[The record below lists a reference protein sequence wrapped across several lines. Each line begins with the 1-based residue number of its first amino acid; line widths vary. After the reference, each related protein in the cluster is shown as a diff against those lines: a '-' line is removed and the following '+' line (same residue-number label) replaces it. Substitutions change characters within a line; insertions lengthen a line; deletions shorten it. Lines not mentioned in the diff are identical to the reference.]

1 MFYYILLYLYIHRTT
16 LLSILICTNPHS
28 QLRRNGRKRK
38 CGQSKWWQ
46 LYHYPLCVWKTK
58 LFCPRQQ
65 PSAVRDQFCV
75 RICSEWGG
83 AGYTGAW
90 LRIKLVCGVVSSIS
104 ISVHMTMLTSPIIVT
119 ISCVLVTRVAASPI
133 ETQDE
138 AMEHRAGEALDSL
151 VSEFRDSSVYPL
163 ILNPLAVSWRLLPII
178 QSSDKLSMSFVC
190 RSTSSTAALSSP
202 STITPPAPTPPWPWT
217 CASPPSSWPRS
228 IPEPDNCCLIF
239 LFYILYYILLDL
251 SVSWKIY

>member
-1 MFYYILLYLYIHRTT
+1 MEENGSADRVSDDNYTIIHYASEKPSCSVRGSSHWVQWGIIALCPHMQRVRGSRIHRS
-16 LLSILICTNPHS
+16 L
-28 QLRRNGRKRK
+28 
-38 CGQSKWWQ
+38 
-46 LYHYPLCVWKTK
+46 
-58 LFCPRQQ
+58 
-65 PSAVRDQFCV
+65 
-75 RICSEWGG
+75 
-83 AGYTGAW
+83 AW
-90 LRIKLVCGVVSSIS
+90 LRIKLVCGVVCSIS
-104 ISVHMTMLTSPIIVT
+104 ISVHMTMLTSPLIVT

-163 ILNPLAVSWRLLPII
+163 ILNPLAVSLRLLPII
-178 QSSDKLSMSFVC
+178 QSSDKLSMRFVY

-202 STITPPAPTPPWPWT
+202 STTTPPAPTPPWPWT